1 MSEIY
6 KYVGSVAQA
15 NVVLKN
21 CFETID
27 RLNDEIYTEKIIRG
41 SKYRETIKKL
51 KNKNAKFPEMDLR
64 DYFAAK
70 ALPLVYK
77 HWMHDYYEFGFGD
90 GDEDRGLTPANKML
104 IAETAYEMADAM
116 MKARAEE

>member
-1 MSEIY
+1 MSEIF
-6 KYVGSVAQA
+6 KYVDSVVQA

-51 KNKNAKFPEMDLR
+51 KNKNAKFPEMELR
-64 DYFAAK
+64 DYFASKAFQSLIAY
-70 ALPLVYK
+70 ALPDSIPYTLNN
-77 HWMHDYYEFGFGD
+77 M
-90 GDEDRGLTPANKML
+90 PAIDIDIEL
-104 IAETAYEMADAM
+104 LSRDAYLYADAM